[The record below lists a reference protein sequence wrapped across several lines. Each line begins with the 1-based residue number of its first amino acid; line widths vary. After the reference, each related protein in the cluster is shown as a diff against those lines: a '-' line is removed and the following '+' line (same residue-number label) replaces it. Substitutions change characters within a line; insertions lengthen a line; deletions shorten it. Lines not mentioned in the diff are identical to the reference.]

1 MKISKEEFKNKLSEK
16 VTDNDIL
23 IELLEDVEDS
33 FEITE
38 ALENKISELESNV
51 VELKEKYK
59 NRFLSKKE
67 NKETEETEKPE
78 DEKIIDI
85 KEI

>member
-67 NKETEETEKPE
+67 DKETEETNPSE

>member
-67 NKETEETEKPE
+67 DKEMKETNSSE

>member
-67 NKETEETEKPE
+67 DKETEETNLSE